1 MTSKPSDSLKQELTV
16 ALEAAAQSLLAT
28 AELIKKVGSLEV
40 TAASELEDGKKKRKT
55 KDPNAPKRPPGSYFL
70 FANDRRSKLAS
81 EKPNLNNTE
90 IMSLLADEWSK
101 LGEKQ
106 KKAWTQKAAT
116 AMESYK
122 KEHEAYKAKQ
132 ADASDDT
139 PAVVE
144 EKKEV
149 PATKG
154 KKRAKAEPKKEEE
167 VEEKTEEEPKK
178 KRGRQSAAAKESKP
192 AAKESKPAAA
202 STKKA
207 SKAKKSS

>member
-40 TAASELEDGKKKRKT
+40 TAASELEDGKKKSKP

-70 FANDRRSKLAS
+70 FSNDRRSKLTS
-81 EKPNLNNTE
+81 EKPNLNHKE
-90 IMSLLADEWSK
+90 ITALLSDEWSK

-116 AMESYK
+116 AMESHK
-122 KEHEAYKAKQ
+122 KELAAYKAKH
-132 ADASDDT
+132 ADASDESS
-139 PAVVE
+139 PVVE
-144 EKKEV
+144 EKKEE
-149 PATKG
+149 PTKG
-154 KKRAKAEPKKEEE
+154 KKRTKAEPKVE

-178 KRGRQSAAAKESKP
+178 KRGRQSAKESKP
-192 AAKESKPAAA
+192 AAKETAAT
-202 STKKA
+202 TKKA